1 MLVKN
6 VKGPHL
12 IQGIGAGIIPSVLDV
27 DMLDEVFQVS
37 LKLCIKWWLM
47 SLFLCQYILSTAVER
62 KIVMRLGLTLVVI
75 LL

>member
-1 MLVKN
+1 LLVKN

-12 IQGIGAGIIPSVLDV
+12 IQGIGAGIVPSVLDV
-27 DMLDEVFQVS
+27 DKLDEVFQVS